1 MTQALNVMPVP
12 TWNKLRVN
20 FSEKQLFEVNE
31 RLTKFENVRKTIPS
45 KVKVAEVYDRIFDGI
60 ETGVG
65 QVMSDFVKEHGNDK
79 NYLVI
84 EGKDNLIKFEYML
97 DEKQSVL
104 IDENKILIK
113 ENSKAVIIQRYAS
126 NDESVCKHA
135 GQTKIYLEEN
145 AEVQFIQVQLFNQAT
160 EHFSDIGLYLNKA
173 SKASVIRVELGA
185 ATVVSG
191 CLANLHED
199 KTDFSIESLYYGNEK
214 RSLDFNDIARHVGRK
229 TNSVIRAQGALFDES
244 KKIYRGTIDFK
255 KGSKQSVGDESEN
268 TMVFSPSCVNKSAP
282 LILCSEDD
290 VEGHHAASIGRIDE
304 SLMFY
309 MQTRGFSKEEV
320 RQMMIESN
328 FAPIVAKIPDEEL
341 KEEILA
347 FISMIK

>member
-1 MTQALNVMPVP
+1 MSEALNVMPVP

-20 FSEKQLFEVNE
+20 FSEKRLFEVKE
-31 RLTKFENVRKTIPS
+31 SLTKFENVRKTIPS
-45 KVKVAEVYDRIFDGI
+45 KVNVSEVYDEIFDSM

-65 QVMSDFVKEHGNDK
+65 WVLSDFIKKYKNDK

-84 EGKDNLIKFEYML
+84 EGRDNFIELEYMP
-97 DEKQSVL
+97 DEKQPVL

-126 NDESVCKHA
+126 NDETACRHV

-145 AEVQFIQVQLFNQAT
+145 AEVQLIQVQFLNQAT
-160 EHFSDIGLYLNKA
+160 EHFSDIGLHLSKSA
-173 SKASVIRVELGA
+173 KASVIRAELGA
-185 ATVVSG
+185 ADVVSG
-191 CLANLHED
+191 CLANLYGD
-199 KTDFSIESLYYGNEK
+199 KADFSIESLYYGNAK
-214 RSLDFNDIARHVGRK
+214 RSLDFNDIAGHIGRK
-229 TNSVIRAQGALFDES
+229 TNSVIKAQGALFDES

-268 TMVFSPSCVNKSAP
+268 TMVFSPLCVNKSAP

-320 RQMMIESN
+320 RQMMIESS